1 MVKKISLLQ
10 FYGVE
15 DSIEARKAEVRL
27 EKLQA
32 RSLKRAAERQV
43 RRDAASPQLK
53 RAVKET
59 AQEARGVLE
68 NLFFDLEE
76 SRRVGF
82 ECEIDAFEEDL
93 NLPWLKGLISEMK
106 DQSVTDWLIFAQ
118 RCAKTGVMV

>member
-1 MVKKISLLQ
+1 MVKRISLLQ

-15 DSIEARKAEVRL
+15 DSIEAEVRL
-27 EKLQA
+27 KKLQA
-32 RSLKRAAERQV
+32 RSLKRAAERQA

-82 ECEIDAFEEDL
+82 ECETL
-93 NLPWLKGLISEMK
+93 SRKIS
-106 DQSVTDWLIFAQ
+106 TYL
-118 RCAKTGVMV
+118 G

>member
-15 DSIEARKAEVRL
+15 DSIEARKV

-32 RSLKRAAERQV
+32 RSLKRAAERQA

-82 ECEIDAFEEDL
+82 ECEIDSFEEDL

>member
-32 RSLKRAAERQV
+32 RSLQRAAERKV
-43 RRDAASPQLK
+43 ARDAASPQLK
-53 RAVKET
+53 RTVGET

-106 DQSVTDWLIFAQ
+106 NKSVTDWLIFAQ
-118 RCAKTGVMV
+118 RCAKNGIMI

>member
-32 RSLKRAAERQV
+32 RSLQRAAERKAA
-43 RRDAASPQLK
+43 RDAASPQLK
-53 RAVKET
+53 KAVKEA
-59 AQEARGVLE
+59 AQEAREVLE

-82 ECEIDAFEEDL
+82 ECEIDSFEEDL
-93 NLPWLKGLISEMK
+93 NLPWLKGLIAEMK
-106 DQSVTDWLIFAQ
+106 EQSITDWLIFAQ
-118 RCAKTGVMV
+118 RCAENGVMI

>member
-1 MVKKISLLQ
+1 MVSRKVSIIE
-10 FYGVE
+10 FYGVHHSVE
-15 DSIEARKAEVRL
+15 ERKAEKMG
-27 EKLQA
+27 EKA
-32 RSLKRAAERQV
+32 RK
-43 RRDAASPQLK
+43 
-53 RAVKET
+53 
-59 AQEARGVLE
+59 VLE